1 MVVNNKWYKDYIE
14 GVDISSTN
22 YLNFTN
28 EELLNFYRNNYYDI
42 YDGELVSS
50 YEDSIGWLSPI
61 GMYFLN
67 FEKMVGMKYVLGI
80 ADNSINKKTIVSAL
94 CYIDDYILFPE
105 QIKYLTYLSTVETNY
120 FFRGMG
126 LHKQLIDNS
135 YQFIPKDQNILVS
148 ELSKLG
154 IKYRIDILLEKI
166 YRINGFR
173 MDIRSDTYCFNE
185 ESYFNF
191 LRKKG
196 IVRERTKD

>member
-28 EELLNFYRNNYYDI
+28 EELLNFYRTNYYDI
-42 YDGELVSS
+42 YDGGLVSS

-154 IKYRIDILLEKI
+154 IKYHIDILLEKI
-166 YRINGFR
+166 YRSNGFR
-173 MDIRSDTYCFNE
+173 MDIRSDTDCFNE

>member
-28 EELLNFYRNNYYDI
+28 EELLNFYRTNYYDI
-42 YDGELVSS
+42 YDGGLVSS

-166 YRINGFR
+166 YRSNGFR
-173 MDIRSDTYCFNE
+173 MDIRSDTDCFNE